1 MAQLVYLF
9 LTLLLALH
17 ILVSL
22 SLTLNIFYML
32 HDMKNAEILLYT
44 EKKKERKVSLSDC
57 KFK

>member
-1 MAQLVYLF
+1 MYSILKLF

-22 SLTLNIFYML
+22 SLTLNIFHML